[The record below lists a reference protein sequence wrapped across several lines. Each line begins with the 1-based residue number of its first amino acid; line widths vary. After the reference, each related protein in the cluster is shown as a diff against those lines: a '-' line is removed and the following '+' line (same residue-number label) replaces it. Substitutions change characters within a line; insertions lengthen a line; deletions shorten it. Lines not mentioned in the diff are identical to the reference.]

1 MFVYKGIER
10 KNGAEQS
17 AGERDREAR
26 RAKPFDQESA
36 AAACTPRGVIF
47 TEHRLRC
54 GSKNR
59 YLTDFAPG
67 SAATAKSTAVT
78 PSLNGTQF
86 QLKISEAKRGL
97 EEPSK

>member
-67 SAATAKSTAVT
+67 SAATAKSAIV
-78 PSLNGTQF
+78 PH
-86 QLKISEAKRGL
+86 LKMEHRSILR
-97 EEPSK
+97 